1 MNINILGKCIMKPV
15 EQPLYPKL
23 SSIYNK
29 ILQLVSAI
37 LLIVVL
43 MTIWMSSVAKN
54 KQVIQQHFE
63 QTAKQ
68 FLQQAIA
75 GTATLLE
82 QELVNSS
89 KKVRNALLQNYFN
102 KMAEA
107 DFVRDIHFY
116 DETGQRILSS
126 MHKNYSPASIKIL
139 FGIEQTQKNLDKSA
153 QYVPFIS
160 EIRHEKLSGY
170 LRITI
175 EKSLLI
181 SALEQDSYDRQGLF
195 RVLLIIAGLIGFLLT
210 RGLNRFSRQGFRI
223 PVASPK
229 AH

>member
-1 MNINILGKCIMKPV
+1 MNINILGKFIMKPV

-43 MTIWMSSVAKN
+43 MSIWVSSVEKN
-54 KQVIQQHFE
+54 QQVITQQFE
-63 QTAKQ
+63 QTANQ

-75 GTATLLE
+75 GTSTLLE
-82 QELVNSS
+82 QKIVKTN
-89 KKVRNALLQNYFN
+89 KKARNALLQDYFN

-116 DETGQRILSS
+116 DETGQRVLSS
-126 MHKNYSPASIKIL
+126 MHEHYTPASIKAL
-139 FGIEQTQKNLDKSA
+139 FGIEQARKTLDKSA
-153 QYVPFIS
+153 QYVPFIA
-160 EIRHEKLSGY
+160 EIRNETLRGY

-175 EKSLLI
+175 EKPLLT
-181 SALEQDSYDRQGLF
+181 SALEQESYDREGLF
-195 RVLLIIAGLIGFLLT
+195 RVLLILAGIIGFLLT

-223 PVASPK
+223 PTTTTK
-229 AH
+229 AN